1 MDERPLY
8 VYGVARSGTADAAG
22 MPGLDGKAIWSVAE
36 DGVGAFVSDAP
47 SGAIETT
54 RERLLTHARVLE
66 HLAAERTVLPM
77 RFGVVAPS
85 ERALREG
92 VLSPRRKVFATLLDR
107 LEGTVEVDL
116 RVLYDEAA
124 VLGEIVRGSPAVRRL
139 QLSIR
144 NRPADATYYDRIQ
157 LGEAVAAELSELA
170 ARDAKTIASRLEPL
184 ALDARRRPPSHER
197 MVLHEAFLVRRTDL
211 ERFDAAASALEAG
224 GRFRVRLIG
233 PMPPY
238 SFVDLDV
245 QPARRRRRSWAS

>member
-1 MDERPLY
+1 VLLDERPLY
-8 VYGVARSGTADAAG
+8 VCGVARAGAADAAG
-22 MPGLDGKAIWSVAE
+22 MPRLDGKAIRSVAE

-144 NRPADATYYDRIQ
+144 NRPADATYYDRIR
-157 LGEAVAAELSELA
+157 LGETVAQEMSARGAREADRILA
-170 ARDAKTIASRLEPL
+170 KLEPL
-184 ALDARRRPPSHER
+184 VVEARRRPSEHER
-197 MVLHEAFLVRRTDL
+197 SVLHAALLVRR
-211 ERFDAAASALEAG
+211 A
-224 GRFRVRLIG
+224 
-233 PMPPY
+233 
-238 SFVDLDV
+238 DLDRLDGAV
-245 QPARRRRRSWAS
+245 KAIGTDPRFHV